1 MGVNLVLSAMNEEL
15 LPLSV
20 TDVRQF
26 VYCARVVYYTR
37 FLELP
42 RPVTYKMEEGKYQH
56 QRSSELARRRSLRAY
71 GLSEGERHFSV
82 CIHSQRLG
90 LSGLLDMVIDT
101 ELEVIPVEFK
111 YSTGLLGL
119 NHKYQLTAYAL
130 LVEDSWDRPVRRGFV
145 YRIPEK
151 EAVEMVITAN
161 MRRHVHG
168 LLDEI
173 RAMLRGGALPRPTP
187 YRQRCVD
194 CEFRRLCGDV
204 ELGDSS

>member
-1 MGVNLVLSAMNEEL
+1 MSQEL
-15 LPLSV
+15 LLLSV

-42 RPVTYKMEEGKYQH
+42 RPVTYKMEEGRYQH
-56 QRSSELARRRSLRAY
+56 QRSSELERRRSLRAY
-71 GLSEGERHFSV
+71 GLSEGDRPFSV
-82 CIHSQRLG
+82 RLYSQRLG

-101 ELEVIPVEFK
+101 PSELIPVEFK
-111 YSTGLLGL
+111 HSTGQPGL

-130 LVEDSWDRPVRRGFV
+130 LVEDRWHRPVRRGFV

-151 EAVEMVITAN
+151 EAVEILITSN
-161 MRRHVHG
+161 MRRHVHA

-173 RAMLRGGALPRPTP
+173 RAMLRQGGRPRPTP

-204 ELGDSS
+204 EAGD